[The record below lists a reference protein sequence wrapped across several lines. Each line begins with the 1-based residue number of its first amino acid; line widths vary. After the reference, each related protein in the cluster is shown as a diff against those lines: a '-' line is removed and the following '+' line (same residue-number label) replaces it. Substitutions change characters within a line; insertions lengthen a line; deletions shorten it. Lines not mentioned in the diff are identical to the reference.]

1 MSENPF
7 RLPRSVIPAH
17 YDLLLEPDLGTFTFD
32 GQVSIRI
39 EITETL
45 EQIVL
50 NAAEID
56 IQTMTLSGD
65 DSETAVTG
73 VSYDDEYARATLTLE
88 RPVAPGNYTLDITYT
103 GIINDQL
110 RGLYRSTYRDKDGTE
125 HVIATSQCQATD
137 ARRVLPCW
145 DEPDLKATF
154 KTAMVVAEG
163 LEAYANGAEVS
174 RTTLDDSRVRF
185 DFTETMKMSTYLLAF
200 IVGPFE
206 ATEPV
211 SSRGTATRIIVPRG
225 SLHLTDLALE
235 NAVFCF
241 EYLSDYYGIPYP
253 EQKLDHIAIPDFAAG
268 AMENVGLITYRDAY
282 IVLDEA
288 KASQSE
294 LQACLDVIG
303 HEIAHQWFG
312 NLVTMRWW
320 EGAWLNEAF
329 ASFMELKAT
338 DARKPDWK
346 RWLAFANLEVPW
358 AMGTDQ
364 LATTRP
370 IEFEVNSPAEVEEMF
385 DSITYGKGSAVLRMI
400 EQFIGE
406 EEFRTGVGNYL
417 RKHEYANTVT
427 NDLWEGLDGASDW
440 PVGEIM
446 DTWVNQKGFPQIDV
460 RVTSDGIQLSQRRF
474 FAIPD
479 ETDTTIWDVPIQ
491 LRGSAGG
498 KAFETKVLLDKD
510 ETVVPIDGP
519 FDFMVANAGGHGFYR
534 TRYSEE
540 LFSDLLGH
548 LDSLGDI
555 ERYSLVS
562 DTWAMVRSAQVPA
575 SAFLDLVVRFVDEN
589 EHAIWSV
596 IMGGLRALEHHAL
609 EEKTRPAFESF
620 VRDLVGPA
628 LDRLAWEGPG
638 DEGDLTRKLRGDLI
652 AGLGILGSDPSTVAK
667 ARQIAGDVLEGS
679 QFDPEVCTAAL
690 SVFSHHGGADEY
702 EALWEAY
709 HRTNAPT
716 EKVRYLRSVAG
727 VEVEELALSTMEKI
741 VNGEI
746 RTQDGFWV
754 FARLLSGDA
763 GPAVWQNAR
772 TRWDEVLA
780 VMPGMT
786 KRRVVEGLPAL
797 SQPEL
802 ATDVKSFF
810 AEHPIP
816 EAARF
821 LTQNL
826 ELLDTNVLLRER
838 ETPVVTRYFEDRPGT

>member
-1 MSENPF
+1 MPENPF
-7 RLPRSVIPAH
+7 RLPRSVVPAH
-17 YDLLLEPDLGTFTFD
+17 YDLVLEPDLGTFTFD

-39 EITETL
+39 EITESL
-45 EQIVL
+45 DQIVL
-50 NAAEID
+50 NAAEIE
-56 IQTMTLSGD
+56 IKTMTLHGD
-65 DSETAVTG
+65 DGETAVTG
-73 VSYDDEYARATLTLE
+73 VTYDDVYARATLTLE
-88 RPVAPGNYTLDITYT
+88 HAVDPGSYTLGITYS

-110 RGLYRSTYRDKDGTE
+110 RGFYRSIYRDEDGSE

-154 KTAMVVAEG
+154 KTAIVVAEG

-174 RTTLDDSRVRF
+174 RTTLDDGRVRF

-206 ATEPV
+206 ATSPV
-211 SSRGTATRIIVPRG
+211 SSRGTAIRVIVPRG
-225 SLHLTDLALE
+225 NLHLTDLALE

-427 NDLWEGLDGASDW
+427 SDLWEGLDGASDW

-460 RVTSDGIQLSQRRF
+460 RVISNGIHLSQRRF
-474 FAIPD
+474 LAIPD
-479 ETDTTIWDVPIQ
+479 ETDATIWDVPIQ

-498 KAFETKVLLDKD
+498 ETFDTRVLLDAD
-510 ETVVPIDGP
+510 ETVVRIDGP
-519 FDFMVANAGGHGFYR
+519 FDFVVANAGGHGFYR

-540 LFSDLLGH
+540 LFSDLLDH

-575 SAFLDLVVRFVDEN
+575 SAFLDLVGKFVDET

-609 EEKTRPAFESF
+609 DEETRPAFESF
-620 VRDLVGPA
+620 VRDLVAPA
-628 LDRLAWEGPG
+628 LGRLAWEGSG
-638 DEGDLTRKLRGDLI
+638 DESDLTRKLRGDLI
-652 AGLGILGSDPSTVAK
+652 AGLGILGNDPATVEK

-690 SVFSHHGGADEY
+690 SVYSHHGGADEY
-702 EALWEAY
+702 EALWAAY
-709 HRTNAPT
+709 HQTNAPT

-727 VEVEELALSTMEKI
+727 VEVEELALTTMEKI

-772 TRWDEVLA
+772 TRWDDVLA

-802 ATDVKSFF
+802 AADVKSFF

-838 ETPVVTRYFEDRPGT
+838 ETPVVTRYFEDRPGS

>member
-1 MSENPF
+1 
-7 RLPRSVIPAH
+7 
-17 YDLLLEPDLGTFTFD
+17 
-32 GQVSIRI
+32 
-39 EITETL
+39 
-45 EQIVL
+45 
-50 NAAEID
+50 
-56 IQTMTLSGD
+56 
-65 DSETAVTG
+65 
-73 VSYDDEYARATLTLE
+73 
-88 RPVAPGNYTLDITYT
+88 
-103 GIINDQL
+103 
-110 RGLYRSTYRDKDGTE
+110 
-125 HVIATSQCQATD
+125 
-137 ARRVLPCW
+137 
-145 DEPDLKATF
+145 
-154 KTAMVVAEG
+154 MVVADG

-174 RTTLDDSRVRF
+174 RSTLDDGRVRF

-211 SSRGTATRIIVPRG
+211 SSRGTPTRIIVPKG
-225 SLHLTDLALE
+225 NLHLTDLALE

-294 LQACLDVIG
+294 LQACLDVVG

-427 NDLWEGLDGASDW
+427 GDLWEGLDGASDW

-446 DTWVNQKGFPQIDV
+446 NSWVNQKGFPQIDV
-460 RVTSDGIQLSQRRF
+460 RVTSDGIRLSQRRF
-474 FAIPD
+474 LAIPD
-479 ETDTTIWDVPIQ
+479 ETDATTWDVPIQ

-498 KAFETKVLLDKD
+498 KTFETKVLLDVD
-510 ETVVPIDGP
+510 ETVVPVDGP
-519 FDFMVANAGGHGFYR
+519 FDFVVANAGGHGFYR

-575 SAFLDLVVRFVDEN
+575 SAFLDLVGRFVDET

-596 IMGGLRALEHHAL
+596 VMGGLRALEHHAL
-609 EEKTRPAFESF
+609 EEGTRPAFESF

-638 DEGDLTRKLRGDLI
+638 DESDLTRKLRGDLI
-652 AGLGILGSDPSTVAK
+652 AGLGILGNDPATVEK
-667 ARQIAGDVLEGS
+667 ARQIADDVLEGS

-702 EALWEAY
+702 EALWAAY
-709 HRTNAPT
+709 HKTNAPT

-772 TRWDEVLA
+772 TRWDDVLA

-802 ATDVKSFF
+802 AADVKSFF

-816 EAARF
+816 EATRF

-838 ETPVVTRYFEDRPGT
+838 ETPVVTRYFEARPEK

>member
-7 RLPRSVIPAH
+7 RLPRTVIPAH

-39 EITETL
+39 EIVETL
-45 EQIVL
+45 DQIVL

-56 IQTMTLSGD
+56 IETMTLSGD
-65 DSETAVTG
+65 DGETAVTG
-73 VSYDDEYARATLTLE
+73 VSYDDKYARATLTLE
-88 RPVAPGNYTLDITYT
+88 HPVAPGTYTLHITYS

-110 RGLYRSTYRDKDGTE
+110 RGLYRSRYKDEDGTE

-154 KTAMVVAEG
+154 KTAMVVADG

-174 RTTLDDSRVRF
+174 RTTLDDGRVRF

-211 SSRGTATRIIVPRG
+211 SSRGTATRIIVPKG
-225 SLHLTDLALE
+225 NLHLTDLALE

-346 RWLAFANLEVPW
+346 RWLAFANSEVPW

-427 NDLWEGLDGASDW
+427 GDLWEGLDGASDW

-460 RVTSDGIQLSQRRF
+460 KVMADGIHLSQRRF

-479 ETDTTIWDVPIQ
+479 DTDTTIWDVPIQ

-498 KAFETKVLLDKD
+498 KNFETKVLLDED

-519 FDFMVANAGGHGFYR
+519 FDFVVANAGGHGFYR

-540 LFSDLLGH
+540 LFSALLGH
-548 LDSLGDI
+548 LNSLDDI

-575 SAFLDLVVRFVDEN
+575 TAFLDLVGRFVDET

-609 EEKTRPAFESF
+609 EEETRPAFESF
-620 VRDLVGPA
+620 VRALVGPA

-638 DEGDLTRKLRGDLI
+638 DESDLTRKLRGDLI
-652 AGLGILGSDPSTVAK
+652 AGLGILGNDPATVEK

-702 EALWEAY
+702 EALWAAY

-772 TRWDEVLA
+772 TRWDDVLA

-786 KRRVVEGLPAL
+786 KRRVVEGLPSL

-802 ATDVKSFF
+802 AADVKSFF

-838 ETPVVTRYFEDRPGT
+838 ETPVVTEYFEGRPVT